1 MNGILIKTKCWVNNN
16 SLSLKRESING
27 TIWTLL
33 DVLINKGSYFIVS
46 LYIAK
51 IIGPNEFGLISSFAI
66 FISIG
71 TVLIDGGLTT
81 SLIRTINVNSLHYNT
96 VFVVNLSIS
105 IILYLTIF
113 FVASPIASFFREPI
127 LKEIIRV
134 YCLGFILFG
143 LRSVHVAKLLKEM
156 NFRKITLLS
165 LPGNIIGGLLS
176 IFMVLQGYG
185 VWSLVNLFLVNQII
199 TTILMWLLLGWYPKL
214 QFNKLIFNLHFNFG
228 YKLLIAGQLNAIF
241 DNLNNIIIGRVFNIR
256 SLGFFDR
263 AYSLSYTP
271 VSILSGVITK
281 VTFSSFSKILSEK
294 DRLRE
299 IYRQILQLVLFVSST
314 LIAFGC
320 FFAKPIINILL
331 GEKWLTIIPLF
342 QILSLSFILYPIHS
356 LNVNILNLYGR
367 SDLFLK
373 LEILKKIVFT
383 VLMIICLYFG
393 LIGLAWGSVIF
404 SVFSLVINTY
414 YTRSFLNYPLKS
426 QIIDLV
432 PTFLVVL
439 ISSFVVYKAMAT
451 FIFFYEL
458 HTLIFAFILYILV
471 IVFISHLA
479 RLSPYKHLIKI
490 FRQNLR

>member
-1 MNGILIKTKCWVNNN
+1 
-16 SLSLKRESING
+16 
-27 TIWTLL
+27 
-33 DVLINKGSYFIVS
+33 
-46 LYIAK
+46 
-51 IIGPNEFGLISSFAI
+51 
-66 FISIG
+66 
-71 TVLIDGGLTT
+71 
-81 SLIRTINVNSLHYNT
+81 
-96 VFVVNLSIS
+96 
-105 IILYLTIF
+105 
-113 FVASPIASFFREPI
+113 
-127 LKEIIRV
+127 
-134 YCLGFILFG
+134 
-143 LRSVHVAKLLKEM
+143 
-156 NFRKITLLS
+156 
-165 LPGNIIGGLLS
+165 
-176 IFMVLQGYG
+176 
-185 VWSLVNLFLVNQII
+185 
-199 TTILMWLLLGWYPKL
+199 
-214 QFNKLIFNLHFNFG
+214 
-228 YKLLIAGQLNAIF
+228 
-241 DNLNNIIIGRVFNIR
+241 
-256 SLGFFDR
+256 
-263 AYSLSYTP
+263 
-271 VSILSGVITK
+271 LSGVITK

-320 FFAKPIINILL
+320 FFAKPIITILL

-393 LIGLAWGSVIF
+393 LIGLAWGSVLF

-439 ISSFVVYKAMAT
+439 VSSFAVYNAMAN

-458 HTLIFAFILYILV
+458 HTLILAFILYILV
-471 IVFISHLA
+471 IIFISHLA
-479 RLSPYKHLIKI
+479 RLSPYKQLIKI
-490 FRQNLR
+490 LRQNLR